1 MDYTW
6 HMAFLRYG
14 LQWKSYRR
22 TFHDYFHQNVVHK
35 YYATQITTTRT
46 FLRRLLKSPD
56 DFTLHIRR
64 AFTST
69 ILQLTYGMNI
79 PEDDD
84 SDYAKIAEIV
94 VAAVSEAGNPG
105 AFLVEFFPFLKF
117 IPAWF
122 PGAGW
127 KRKAKY
133 WRKLGECLVHMP
145 WNVVKEQ
152 MRAGTAEPSIAANL
166 TAKLPDETSPDRN
179 EVETRA
185 RNICAA
191 AFSGE
196 LYYHRNP
203 NLRV

>member
-1 MDYTW
+1 
-6 HMAFLRYG
+6 
-14 LQWKSYRR
+14 
-22 TFHDYFHQNVVHK
+22 
-35 YYATQITTTRT
+35 
-46 FLRRLLKSPD
+46 
-56 DFTLHIRR
+56 
-64 AFTST
+64 
-69 ILQLTYGMNI
+69 MNI

-105 AFLVEFFPFLKF
+105 AFLVELFPFLKF

-152 MRAGTAEPSIAANL
+152 MVWYISGIHGAKFSPSEQRAGTAEPSIAANL

-179 EVETRA
+179 EMETRA

-191 AFSGE
+191 AFTGE

-203 NLRV
+203 NLRVLP

>member
-1 MDYTW
+1 
-6 HMAFLRYG
+6 
-14 LQWKSYRR
+14 
-22 TFHDYFHQNVVHK
+22 
-35 YYATQITTTRT
+35 
-46 FLRRLLKSPD
+46 
-56 DFTLHIRR
+56 
-64 AFTST
+64 
-69 ILQLTYGMNI
+69 MNI

-105 AFLVEFFPFLKF
+105 AFLVELFPFLKF

-152 MRAGTAEPSIAANL
+152 M
-166 TAKLPDETSPDRN
+166 
-179 EVETRA
+179 V
-185 RNICAA
+185 
-191 AFSGE
+191 
-196 LYYHRNP
+196 
-203 NLRV
+203 